1 MLRLH
6 TSFVCL
12 FLLTFHG
19 FSQNNN
25 TKKIQTAQ
33 KTNSNVLLWSDEF
46 DTDGAIDDGKW
57 FHQTQIPAG
66 GSWYNSEVQHY
77 TNRIDNSY
85 VSNGVLSIVAK
96 KEDFTDQGYNKQYTS
111 ARLNSKYAFQYGR
124 VEVRAKLPIGVG
136 TWPAIWMLGKNIT
149 EAGGYWTDTYGTTPW
164 PNCGEIDIMEHWG
177 SNQNYI
183 SSAMHTPSS
192 YGGTINHDGQT
203 IPTASSEF
211 HVYELDWNAD
221 RMVFSVDG
229 VTHYTYNPT
238 VKDASTWPFD
248 APQYFLLNVAIQPSI
263 SSSFTQSAM
272 DIDYVRVYEATPTD
286 SNGGGGSG
294 SNPAE
299 NVYDD
304 FEGNGTIT
312 TWAEDGSTMDT
323 SFANPYVEGINTSAT
338 VLKYEDTGGQYAN
351 VRFDTSDNFDLSSNS
366 SFALKIYVPSSSIT
380 GNQPN
385 QISLKLQDGTLG
397 ANSWTT
403 QSEIIKPIVL
413 DQWQE
418 VEFDFANDTFV
429 NQNNPATPTSRTDFN
444 RIVLQVNSEN
454 NTDPVI
460 AYIDDFDYDDDSS
473 SDNGGGGSGSG
484 EGDTVYDDFEGNGT
498 ITTWAE
504 DQSSMDTN
512 FANPHAEGINTSATV
527 LKYEDTGGQYANVRF
542 DTSDNFDLSSN
553 SSFALKIYVPSSS
566 ITGNQPNQ
574 ISLKLQ
580 DGTLGANSW
589 TTQSE
594 IIKSIVLDQWQEV
607 EFDFANDTFVNQNNP
622 ATPTSR
628 TDFNR
633 IVLQVNSE
641 NNTDPVIA
649 YIDDFDYD
657 AMSLSVTNKPPKDDI
672 QITPNPTQG
681 VVRVKGRFEKLAL
694 YTITG
699 KKLYEGKDRVLHL
712 ESFSKG
718 LYLLRVQTG
727 KTFVTTKIIK
737 Q

>member
-1 MLRLH
+1 M
-6 TSFVCL
+6 SKE
-12 FLLTFHG
+12 
-19 FSQNNN
+19 S
-25 TKKIQTAQ
+25 
-33 KTNSNVLLWSDEF
+33 
-46 DTDGAIDDGKW
+46 
-57 FHQTQIPAG
+57 IPR
-66 GSWYNSEVQHY
+66 Q
-77 TNRIDNSY
+77 
-85 VSNGVLSIVAK
+85 
-96 KEDFTDQGYNKQYTS
+96 
-111 ARLNSKYAFQYGR
+111 
-124 VEVRAKLPIGVG
+124 
-136 TWPAIWMLGKNIT
+136 
-149 EAGGYWTDTYGTTPW
+149 
-164 PNCGEIDIMEHWG
+164 
-177 SNQNYI
+177 
-183 SSAMHTPSS
+183 
-192 YGGTINHDGQT
+192 
-203 IPTASSEF
+203 
-211 HVYELDWNAD
+211 
-221 RMVFSVDG
+221 
-229 VTHYTYNPT
+229 
-238 VKDASTWPFD
+238 
-248 APQYFLLNVAIQPSI
+248 
-263 SSSFTQSAM
+263 
-272 DIDYVRVYEATPTD
+272 
-286 SNGGGGSG
+286 
-294 SNPAE
+294 
-299 NVYDD
+299 
-304 FEGNGTIT
+304 
-312 TWAEDGSTMDT
+312 
-323 SFANPYVEGINTSAT
+323 T

>member
-1 MLRLH
+1 MVEEDRVLI
-6 TSFVCL
+6 
-12 FLLTFHG
+12 LL
-19 FSQNNN
+19 
-25 TKKIQTAQ
+25 K
-33 KTNSNVLLWSDEF
+33 
-46 DTDGAIDDGKW
+46 
-57 FHQTQIPAG
+57 
-66 GSWYNSEVQHY
+66 
-77 TNRIDNSY
+77 
-85 VSNGVLSIVAK
+85 
-96 KEDFTDQGYNKQYTS
+96 
-111 ARLNSKYAFQYGR
+111 
-124 VEVRAKLPIGVG
+124 
-136 TWPAIWMLGKNIT
+136 
-149 EAGGYWTDTYGTTPW
+149 
-164 PNCGEIDIMEHWG
+164 
-177 SNQNYI
+177 
-183 SSAMHTPSS
+183 
-192 YGGTINHDGQT
+192 
-203 IPTASSEF
+203 
-211 HVYELDWNAD
+211 
-221 RMVFSVDG
+221 
-229 VTHYTYNPT
+229 
-238 VKDASTWPFD
+238 
-248 APQYFLLNVAIQPSI
+248 
-263 SSSFTQSAM
+263 
-272 DIDYVRVYEATPTD
+272 
-286 SNGGGGSG
+286 
-294 SNPAE
+294 
-299 NVYDD
+299 
-304 FEGNGTIT
+304 
-312 TWAEDGSTMDT
+312 
-323 SFANPYVEGINTSAT
+323 
-338 VLKYEDTGGQYAN
+338 
-351 VRFDTSDNFDLSSNS
+351 
-366 SFALKIYVPSSSIT
+366 
-380 GNQPN
+380 
-385 QISLKLQDGTLG
+385 
-397 ANSWTT
+397 
-403 QSEIIKPIVL
+403 
-413 DQWQE
+413 
-418 VEFDFANDTFV
+418 
-429 NQNNPATPTSRTDFN
+429 
-444 RIVLQVNSEN
+444 
-454 NTDPVI
+454 
-460 AYIDDFDYDDDSS
+460 
-473 SDNGGGGSGSG
+473 
-484 EGDTVYDDFEGNGT
+484 TVYDDFEGNGT

-607 EFDFANDTFVNQNNP
+607 EFDFANDTFVNHNNP